1 MQGRLQLDQ
10 RGRGKS
16 KQSKTFLASPAKF
29 GRGGRGRGRKRA
41 TWKEVSTLSA
51 SQTRPANSE
60 NAKRVFPGRLQKPFP
75 FPGNRRDQ
83 LRASRV
89 YKHGSHRPSMFKAKF
104 KLKLLHPPGSVPPPP
119 QGGNNNFKKGKGEAR
134 AVSLPSPEAG
144 KTERVILAACL
155 PTLGPGKKLGGGG
168 VHHHHYHP
176 PPSPSARSGRGRPPP
191 LTGLEERNRSS
202 LSLAHSPGRCKRR
215 EGRKAR
221 SGPASR
227 CLQEMTQ
234 AAKEAEEA
242 PFPSTGFFFVFS
254 FTCFAAGAA

>member
-1 MQGRLQLDQ
+1 M
-10 RGRGKS
+10 
-16 KQSKTFLASPAKF
+16 
-29 GRGGRGRGRKRA
+29 
-41 TWKEVSTLSA
+41 
-51 SQTRPANSE
+51 
-60 NAKRVFPGRLQKPFP
+60 QKPFP

-104 KLKLLHPPGSVPPPP
+104 KLKLLHPQDGRHFQFPSTGGG
-119 QGGNNNFKKGKGEAR
+119 GGNNNNNIQKRQGRSQGGVAAQSGGGENGGSDFG
-134 AVSLPSPEAG
+134 SLPSD
-144 KTERVILAACL
+144 
-155 PTLGPGKKLGGGG
+155 LGAREKAREGAP
-168 VHHHHYHP
+168 VHHHHRP

-242 PFPSTGFFFVFS
+242 RFPSTGIYLFI